1 MTRRWGQGLSTYAP
15 TTGYTESAAGRST
28 ATAIACDRSPKN
40 GAKQEIDLIALPD
53 SIVATR
59 RFKAD
64 ETGLFEAVHVLHGVQ
79 GLRDAIRQERIGFH
93 PLRSIRDPSRS
104 RKEGEEGDERTSS
117 SESNP
122 TYALK
127 S

>member
-28 ATAIACDRSPKN
+28 ATAIACDRSPN
-40 GAKQEIDLIALPD
+40 EWCQPVERDLTALPD
-53 SIVATR
+53 SIIATH

-64 ETGLFEAVHVLHGVQ
+64 EACLFEAVHVLHDVQ
-79 GLRDAIRQERIGFH
+79 GLCDAIRQERIALD
-93 PLRSIRDPSRS
+93 PLRSFVSFLWS
-104 RKEGEEGDERTSS
+104 WKEGEEGEERTSS

-122 TYALK
+122 I
-127 S
+127 